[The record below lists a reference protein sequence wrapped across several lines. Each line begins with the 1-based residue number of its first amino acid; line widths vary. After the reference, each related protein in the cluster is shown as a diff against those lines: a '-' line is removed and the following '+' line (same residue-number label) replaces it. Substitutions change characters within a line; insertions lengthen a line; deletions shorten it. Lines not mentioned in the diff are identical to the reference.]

1 MHRVTHRLSCGYA
14 GEYHSVAGRGK
25 VGSSAQKSRWRIILP
40 WQLEGSILEFYIH
53 SPSEFWR
60 PGSRLLLKKEG
71 IVVLIVVF
79 QLGC

>member
-1 MHRVTHRLSCGYA
+1 MLANITALP
-14 GEYHSVAGRGK
+14 GEARWDLLHT
-25 VGSSAQKSRWRIILP
+25 SASRWRIILP